1 MPAPQN
7 FKNHTRFDPM
17 FHFFL
22 LPVLLLNIIF
32 SIYIAI
38 HHWPE
43 NVHLHLWWIVMS
55 LAFFVLAGVARSS
68 AVRAQNRIIRL
79 EERLRLMALL
89 PAEDHKY
96 IPELTTRQLIALRFA
111 CDKELPDLVRK
122 TLSQR
127 LEPKA
132 IKQNI
137 GDWRADHERV

>member
-7 FKNHTRFDPM
+7 LKNHARFDPM

-22 LPVLLLNIIF
+22 LPILLLNIIF

-38 HHWPE
+38 HHWPQDP
-43 NVHLHLWWIVMS
+43 HLHLWWIVMS
-55 LAFFVLAGVARSS
+55 LAFFVLAGVARAS

-96 IPELTTRQLIALRFA
+96 IPELTTGQLIALRFA
-111 CDKELPDLVRK
+111 CDEELPDLVRK

-137 GDWRADHERV
+137 ATWRADHERV